1 MYILVAIAIA
11 LCAVQISADIQ
22 KDEGVLV
29 LNVKISIR
37 RRRNTNAPW
46 CGHCKALAPEYAKAA
61 QKLEEEGSE
70 IKLGKVDATE
80 EPQLAEKHEV
90 RGYPTLVFF
99 RDGKPMPYGGGRT
112 SDEIISWL
120 KKKTGPAA
128 KTLAS
133 AEEAEAFKEA
143 HPVVIIGYFQDVT
156 SDGAKTFLEVAAS
169 IDDIPFGI
177 TSDET
182 VVKKDDEATT
192 PSVVL
197 FKKFDERRNEYSEEV
212 TTLGLTK
219 FISINSMPLV
229 TEFSHE
235 TAQKIFG
242 GEIKSHALLFSS
254 KAASDFAEKQKVF
267 LAVAEKFRGRVLFVS
282 IDTDVDENG
291 RILEFF
297 GITTEELP
305 SIRLIRLEDD
315 MTKFKPESNEISE
328 SYLTK
333 YVQQF
338 VEGKLKAHL
347 LSQTLPEDWDKN
359 PVKVL
364 VSKNFDQVVFDKS
377 KDVLVEFYAPW
388 CGHCKQL
395 APIYDQLGEKFKED
409 SSVLVAKI
417 DSTVNELEHTKVQS
431 FPTLKLYK
439 RDTNEIIEYNGER
452 TMDGLVKFLETKGEY
467 GRAPPERAI
476 NYDGA
481 RTLEGLTEFLNS
493 GGKIKKVQETEDE
506 EEEDDDDDDKKKDK
520 DEL

>member
-1 MYILVAIAIA
+1 MELT
-11 LCAVQISADIQ
+11 
-22 KDEGVLV
+22 
-29 LNVKISIR
+29 
-37 RRRNTNAPW
+37 TNAPW

-267 LAVAEKFRGRVLFVS
+267 LAVAEKYRGRVLFVS

-338 VEGKLKAHL
+338 VEGKLKAHFVEPNAARRL
-347 LSQTLPEDWDKN
+347 GQKSSQD
-359 PVKVL
+359 
-364 VSKNFDQVVFDKS
+364 
-377 KDVLVEFYAPW
+377 APW

-395 APIYDQLGEKFKED
+395 APILRSIGREIQGGFVD
-409 SSVLVAKI
+409 SCRENRF
-417 DSTVNELEHTKVQS
+417 DDHRVQRRAHDGR
-431 FPTLKLYK
+431 P
-439 RDTNEIIEYNGER
+439 REI
-452 TMDGLVKFLETKGEY
+452 LETKGEY
-467 GRAPPERAI
+467 GRAPPEQAI

-493 GGKIKKVQETEDE
+493 GGKIKKVQETEEE